1 MSKKDTFVFNAKW
14 YDVIKV
20 YPAETRLEVIE
31 AILCY
36 ASTGEVPQLGAV
48 ANVAFGFIK
57 MEMDYNA
64 ARYDAIVERRRAAGR
79 KSAMVKSQAK
89 AASVNSVE
97 QNQQSSTQPT
107 SVNHN
112 DNDNDND
119 NENVNDN
126 DSKIEKENV
135 VKEIFESEDCACG
148 AVPVEF
154 EEFRKAYPGRKNAAE
169 VEFDNLKTR
178 FPEQWQQIVPLLK
191 PALERMMSWRT
202 RAKAAGAF
210 VPQFKNLRTWINQ
223 QCWTEEYPEIAEA
236 AAGGDRLQ
244 GDGAVRQFTTPRRGV
259 APGVD
264 PVKEEERRRRNAEA
278 DALDA
283 LRVRYERRVRPSD
296 RHLINFNQYRYLHF
310 DTATDDHL
318 AETIRQMRRGVLRLP
333 SDVREMFGFTH
344 DFKPLKG
351 A

>member
-1 MSKKDTFVFNAKW
+1 MSKKDTFVFNVKW

-79 KSAMVKSQAK
+79 KGAMVTNAKHNPAK
-89 AASVNSVE
+89 AANAGIAE
-97 QNQQSSTQPT
+97 QNRQSSAN
-107 SVNHN
+107 VGH
-112 DNDNDND
+112 NDND

-135 VKEIFESEDCACG
+135 VKEIFESDDCACG

-202 RAKAAGAF
+202 RAKAAGVF

-244 GDGAVRQFTTPRRGV
+244 GDGAVRQFTTSRSGV